1 MGKLITFILGWIFMI
16 LLAVII
22 LIKNI
27 IMWDW
32 DFNLSISLGDL
43 FTQEAY
49 DVMFLIKKS

>member
-16 LLAVII
+16 LLAVIL

-32 DFNLSISLGDL
+32 DFNLSVSDL